1 MIAYT
6 SAVFLGAFL
15 LFQVQPLIARYI
27 LPWYGGSPAV
37 WSTCLLFFQVVL
49 VLGYAYAHFVT
60 ERLER
65 KRQVFVHIA
74 VLFTAVVFLPITPSA
89 TWKPAGGGD
98 PIFGITTLLAVSVG
112 VPYLALA
119 ASAPLLQRWFVAIH
133 PERSPYR
140 LYALSN
146 LGSLLGLW
154 LYPFLLEPFF
164 SLDTQTKIW
173 SAFFALFAV
182 LSGGCA
188 WALTRAPDDAAEP
201 SVEPA
206 SDPQPRYLWVLL
218 PFAGS
223 LLLLAGTNQI
233 CRDVAVVPLL
243 WILPLSVYLLS
254 FIVAFGNPR
263 WYHRGF
269 WGVAVVASFA
279 GVLYLLPFDFGG
291 EDPHLVTQVALYVAA
306 IFAGC
311 MVCHGE
317 LVRTRPPARELTSF
331 YVLVAIGGALGGVF
345 VNYAARYWFNGYWE
359 FHLALVLTWVLLGW
373 CVYRSRQTVRSL
385 SAAWAAALVALLVF
399 LSAHIRQELGDA
411 VDTRRGYYGVLRV
424 YDSDAGGQDHL
435 RGLHHGRIAHGEQ
448 FMSATRRRE
457 PTGYYGLNSGLGE
470 AIKTQRWVALRAGR
484 GRLKIGVIGL
494 GAGTIVAHAR
504 KEEEVRYYEI
514 DPLVVDVANEH
525 FFYLADALSE
535 MTIVLGD
542 ARISL
547 ERELARDG
555 SQGFDLLVVDA
566 FSGGGIPTHLL
577 TREAFDLYW
586 RHLREGGVIVV
597 NSSNVFME
605 RGGIVRRQAEALGAQ
620 AVLVQH
626 ERNFRPGET
635 RNKWVLVTK
644 NAAFLRAIAHH
655 VDPWPAEPL
664 KSSLWT
670 DDYTNL
676 LEVIWTD

>member
-1 MIAYT
+1 M
-6 SAVFLGAFL
+6 
-15 LFQVQPLIARYI
+15 
-27 LPWYGGSPAV
+27 
-37 WSTCLLFFQVVL
+37 FFQVVL

-65 KRQVFVHIA
+65 KRQVFVHAA
-74 VLFTAVVFLPITPSA
+74 VLLVALACLPITPNA

-98 PIFGITTLLAVSVG
+98 PLFGITALLAVSVG
-112 VPYLALA
+112 IPYLALA

-164 SLDTQTKIW
+164 TLDTQTKIW
-173 SAFFALFAV
+173 SALFALYAFV
-182 LSGGCA
+182 SGGCA
-188 WALTRAPDDAAEP
+188 WALTRAPDDTAAP
-201 SVEPA
+201 SSEPA
-206 SDPQPRYLWVLL
+206 VDPQPRYLWVLL

-269 WGVAVVASFA
+269 WSVAVVASFA
-279 GVLYLLPFDFGG
+279 GVLYLLPLDFRGV
-291 EDPHLVTQVALYVAA
+291 DPHLVTQVALYVAA

-345 VNYAARYWFNGYWE
+345 VNFAARYWFKGYWE
-359 FHLALVLTWVLLGW
+359 FHLSLVLTWVLLGW
-373 CVYRSRQTVRSL
+373 CVYRSRRAVRSL
-385 SAAWAAALVALLVF
+385 DALWAAGLVGGLVV
-399 LSAHIRQELGDA
+399 LGGHIRDELAG
-411 VDTRRGYYGVLRV
+411 VVHTRRSFYGVLRV
-424 YDSDAGGQDHL
+424 YDVGVGGRDHL
-435 RGLHHGRIAHGEQ
+435 RGLYHGRIAHGEQ
-448 FMSATRRRE
+448 FMHASRRRE
-457 PTGYYGLNSGLGE
+457 PTGYYGLAGGLGE
-470 AIKTQRWVALRAGR
+470 AIRVQRFVVRQAGR
-484 GRLKIGVIGL
+484 HGLKVGVIGL
-494 GAGTIVAHAR
+494 GTGTIVAHAR
-504 KEEEVRYYEI
+504 KGEEVRYYEI
-514 DPLVVDVANEH
+514 DPDVVDIAKEH
-525 FFYLADALSE
+525 FFYLADAASE
-535 MTIVLGD
+535 TSIVLGD

-555 SQGFDLLVVDA
+555 SQEFDVLVVDA

-577 TREAFDLYW
+577 TREAFELYW
-586 RHLREGGVIVV
+586 HHLRDGGVIVV

-605 RGGIVRRQAEALGAQ
+605 LGGIVRRQAEALGAE

-626 ERNFRPGET
+626 QRNIRPGET

-644 NAAFLRAIAHH
+644 NDAFLRTIARH
-655 VDPWPAEPL
+655 VDPWPAGPL

-676 LEVIWTD
+676 LEVIWTN

>member
-65 KRQVFVHIA
+65 KQQVFVHGA
-74 VLFTAVVFLPITPSA
+74 VLLIALVVLPITPNA

-98 PIFGITTLLAVSVG
+98 PLFGITTLLAVSVG
-112 VPYLALA
+112 IPYLALA

-164 SLDTQTKIW
+164 SLEMQTKIW
-173 SAFFALFAV
+173 SAFFALYV
-182 LSGGCA
+182 VVSGGCA
-188 WALTRAPDDAAEP
+188 WALTRAQDDAAEP
-201 SVEPA
+201 STEPDR
-206 SDPQPRYLWVLL
+206 DPHPRYLWVLL

-263 WYHRGF
+263 WYHRSF
-269 WGVAVVASFA
+269 WIVAVVASFA
-279 GVLYLLPFDFGG
+279 GALYLLPFDFGG
-291 EDPHLVTQVALYVAA
+291 EGPHLVTQVALYVAA

-345 VNYAARYWFNGYWE
+345 VNFAARYWFKGYWE
-359 FHLALVLTWVLLGW
+359 FHLALVLTWILLGW
-373 CVYRSRQTVRSL
+373 CVYRARQPVRSL
-385 SAAWAAALVALLVF
+385 SALWAGALVGLVIF
-399 LSAHIRQELGDA
+399 LNAHIREELADA
-411 VDTRRGYYGVLRV
+411 VDTRRSFYGVLRV
-424 YDSDAGGQDHL
+424 YDVDVGGRDHL
-435 RGLHHGRIAHGEQ
+435 RGFYHGRIAHGEQ
-448 FMSATRRRE
+448 FMNASRRRE

-470 AIKTQRWVALRAGR
+470 AIKTQRRVSRDRLR
-484 GRLKIGVIGL
+484 IGVIGL
-494 GAGTIVAHAR
+494 GTGTIVAHAR
-504 KEEEVRYYEI
+504 KGEEVRYYEI
-514 DPLVVDVANEH
+514 DPDVVAVANEH
-525 FFYLADALSE
+525 FFYLADAHSE

-547 ERELARDG
+547 ERELALDG
-555 SQGFDLLVVDA
+555 SQGFDVLVVDA

-586 RHLREGGVIVV
+586 GHLREGGVIVV

-605 RGGIVRRQAEALGAQ
+605 LGGIVRRQAEALGAQ

-644 NAAFLRAIAHH
+644 NATFLRAIARH
-655 VDPWPAEPL
+655 VDPWLEEPL

-670 DDYTNL
+670 DDYSNL